1 MPARGQ
7 EAEAKNPLGYSNALW
22 NVVEPVR
29 GGALMGAVEYV
40 AIEVLVGQLV
50 RRAMGLKM
58 NWADSMEIH
67 SYSLPV
73 IGQLNFGQAFP
84 VLQKDPK
91 ATIEIVKEAT
101 EGAKAIPGAIAGYTA
116 HQIRQSGFKIPSYG
130 NRDFIALM
138 AGKILSRPVT
148 AYLFSSLPTDFQT
161 ALLVINALFNRQKA
175 VIDDAKERKK
185 AAKQGED
192 F

>member
-1 MPARGQ
+1 MPARAG
-7 EAEAKNPLGYSNALW
+7 EAEAKNPLGYSNAIW

-58 NWADSMEIH
+58 NIAESAEIH
-67 SYSLPV
+67 AYSLPV
-73 IGQLNFGQAFP
+73 IGQLNFGEAFP
-84 VLQKDPK
+84 PLSKDPK
-91 ATIEIVKEAT
+91 ATIELMKQAT

-175 VIDDAKERKK
+175 VIDDAKARKK
-185 AAKQGED
+185 ALQEEE